1 MKRLS
6 SYFTYFNLVFS
17 VILVAIA
24 ACCAIDTFSNKLD
37 KGALIKICVFS
48 FLWSIY
54 AIWYSI
60 KARRVYYDNSY
71 IYIVG
76 LLSNKLS
83 KLEKGQIMG
92 IVKVNNIKSPLSWRL
107 IYNDGHAIDR
117 TAFFVKNFMN
127 YDFDEVVK
135 RFNG

>member
-17 VILVAIA
+17 ITLVVIA

-37 KGALIKICVFS
+37 KGTLVKICVFS
-48 FLWSIY
+48 FLFAID
-54 AIWYSI
+54 AIWYLI
-60 KARRVYYDNSY
+60 KARRVYYDDSC
-71 IYIVG
+71 IYICG

-83 KLEKGQIMG
+83 KLEREQIKC
-92 IVKVNNIKSPLSWRL
+92 IIKVTSIRRPLSWKL
-107 IYNDGHAIDR
+107 IYKDDHAVDR

-127 YDFDEVVK
+127 YDFDAVVQ